1 MKNNPTKLRRAK
13 NEKMISILLALST
26 AIVMCMP
33 LCAEEPES
41 GGIRNVFSDN
51 DISCIQNLLL
61 AWLSTDGPSE
71 NIDSVQVGDK
81 IPAYEYVDSSLV
93 TFDSASYYPVYSDHE
108 ILGVLG
114 IHGNKS
120 DPTYSFGSEW
130 ASQID
135 EYIKSNRSEFCIVV
149 TENQLFF
156 KTSDEAELIEEYR
169 FAMPEVNAVADSP
182 SAESILAAQNS
193 DQTEYYSD
201 REKYSLAI
209 PPQTRAAYVANIKVG
224 TYKQTRGECW
234 AAATML
240 IGKFITKNN
249 AYTPFAICDKM
260 GIGYDAG
267 GSDQDIVDALNTCYG
282 VKGTLQGVLTPNQME
297 PHVSKQRPG
306 CINWLEVNRRYGH
319 STAFCGYSSDSS
331 ASRYG
336 IRISDSNT
344 GAYKWLYKNGQ
355 PSQKLGFQYT
365 YGGLTYNWKST
376 ITT

>member
-156 KTSDEAELIEEYR
+156 KTSE
-169 FAMPEVNAVADSP
+169 
-182 SAESILAAQNS
+182 
-193 DQTEYYSD
+193 
-201 REKYSLAI
+201 
-209 PPQTRAAYVANIKVG
+209 
-224 TYKQTRGECW
+224 
-234 AAATML
+234 
-240 IGKFITKNN
+240 
-249 AYTPFAICDKM
+249 
-260 GIGYDAG
+260 
-267 GSDQDIVDALNTCYG
+267 
-282 VKGTLQGVLTPNQME
+282 
-297 PHVSKQRPG
+297 
-306 CINWLEVNRRYGH
+306 
-319 STAFCGYSSDSS
+319 
-331 ASRYG
+331 
-336 IRISDSNT
+336 
-344 GAYKWLYKNGQ
+344 
-355 PSQKLGFQYT
+355 
-365 YGGLTYNWKST
+365 
-376 ITT
+376 

>member
-1 MKNNPTKLRRAK
+1 MK
-13 NEKMISILLALST
+13 KMLSILLALST
-26 AIVMCMP
+26 ATVMCMP

-169 FAMPEVNAVADSP
+169 FAMPEVNAAVC
-182 SAESILAAQNS
+182 
-193 DQTEYYSD
+193 
-201 REKYSLAI
+201 REH
-209 PPQTRAAYVANIKVG
+209 PCRA
-224 TYKQTRGECW
+224 
-234 AAATML
+234 
-240 IGKFITKNN
+240 
-249 AYTPFAICDKM
+249 
-260 GIGYDAG
+260 
-267 GSDQDIVDALNTCYG
+267 
-282 VKGTLQGVLTPNQME
+282 
-297 PHVSKQRPG
+297 KQRSDGILFRSGKVQPCNSAADKG
-306 CINWLEVNRRYGH
+306 GI
-319 STAFCGYSSDSS
+319 CG
-331 ASRYG
+331 
-336 IRISDSNT
+336 
-344 GAYKWLYKNGQ
+344 Q
-355 PSQKLGFQYT
+355 H
-365 YGGLTYNWKST
+365 
-376 ITT
+376 